1 MCAGSLPERQEP
13 SRGEQQRVAI
23 ARAIVGKPSIILADE
38 PTAALDGENG
48 RAIMQILAEIARE
61 QGHAVLIVTHDPRLL
76 PFADRIIHIEDGL
89 ITGEGAGG
97 AKVQ

>member
-1 MCAGSLPERQEP
+1 
-13 SRGEQQRVAI
+13 
-23 ARAIVGKPSIILADE
+23 
-38 PTAALDGENG
+38 
-48 RAIMQILAEIARE
+48 
-61 QGHAVLIVTHDPRLL
+61 L